1 MLANLVAGSILVVV
15 TVIIHGLGLLALS
28 ATLRS
33 ITGRYRPQET
43 LAGTVVVMV
52 ATVLGLF
59 LLHTVE
65 IWTWALA
72 YLFVGALPDMESA
85 LFFSTLS
92 FSTLGAEAISAAP
105 QWQLFGSFEGR
116 QRLPADRLVDRLSH
130 PGLDPLRPLPRR
142 AGFLSEIALSRPRRR
157 SP

>member
-1 MLANLVAGSILVVV
+1 MFANLAAGSILVVA

-33 ITGRYRPQET
+33 IIARYRPQET
-43 LAGTVVVMV
+43 IAGTVVVMV

-85 LFFSTLS
+85 LFFSALS

-105 QWQLFGSFEGR
+105 EWRLFGSFEG
-116 QRLPADRLVDRLSH
+116 VN
-130 PGLDPLRPLPRR
+130 
-142 AGFLSEIALSRPRRR
+142 GFLLIGWSTAYLIPAWTRYGPFHEERGF
-157 SP
+157 